1 MVQAERSMTRS
12 MTRRWLSPR
21 ALMLV
26 IAGALTVVVSV
37 TPAHAGISVKRNDYN
52 RDGIS
57 DLVAI
62 EFWSGC
68 LYRWNGNGSGGF
80 GGSTQV
86 GCGWQP
92 YWGRYA
98 AVGDINRDGNGD
110 LVAIQNDTLHRW
122 FGTGSGGFAYGGT
135 WGGGWDA
142 YLQPVGVG
150 DISGDGVGDLIAF
163 GGDGAGGRILH
174 RWFGNGSGGFTYA
187 GSWGGGWSN
196 YDDLT
201 GMGNIG
207 GGSAGDL
214 VARRTDSALL
224 RWTGNGNGGFN
235 AGQLVLG
242 FFTLSNDP
250 E

>member
-92 YWGRYA
+92 YW
-98 AVGDINRDGNGD
+98 DGNGD

-214 VARRTDSALL
+214 VARRTGSALL

-235 AGQLVLG
+235 AGQLALG